1 MMGKIIV
8 TPPAID
14 TDLFRPRPKYENLIV
29 SVGRLSPEKNHAP
42 LILAVAEL
50 QWALLLIV
58 GDGPLRPQ
66 LTRLAGAVGR
76 RVDVAG
82 TMANAEVA
90 KVLGQA
96 TYFVLPSLYDQSPK
110 VVWEAMACQCAC
122 IVSAQVGIVEDG
134 VTGWL
139 CDPTVP
145 GIRAGLELARKDE
158 NRQRVVRAAR
168 FFVHAHSD
176 TLSKPIVDG
185 KPPVASGAG
194 SPVVG

>member
-1 MMGKIIV
+1 MGKIVV

-14 TDLFRPRPKYENLIV
+14 DTELFKPRPKYENLIV

-42 LILAVAEL
+42 LILAVAEIP
-50 QWALLLIV
+50 WALLLIV

-82 TMANAEVA
+82 TMANGEVA

-96 TYFVLPSLYDQSPK
+96 TYFVLPSLYDQAPK
-110 VVWEAMACQCAC
+110 VVWEAMSSECAC

-139 CDPTVP
+139 CEPSVQ
-145 GIRAGLELARKDE
+145 GIRSAVERARKDE
-158 NRQRVVRAAR
+158 NRLRVVKKAR
-168 FFVHAHSD
+168 QYVCRHFVADGQMATMGSQASD
-176 TLSKPIVDG
+176 VTL
-185 KPPVASGAG
+185 
-194 SPVVG
+194 

>member
-1 MMGKIIV
+1 MSKIAV
-8 TPPAID
+8 TPPMID
-14 TDLFRPRPKYENLIV
+14 TALFKPGPKYENLIV

-50 QWALLLIV
+50 PWALLLIV

-110 VVWEAMACQCAC
+110 VVWEAMACECAC
-122 IVSAQVGIVEDG
+122 IVSAQVGVVKDG
-134 VTGWL
+134 VTGYL
-139 CDPTVP
+139 CDPTVC
-145 GIRAGLELARKDE
+145 GISTAVGRAKKDE
-158 NRQRVVRAAR
+158 NRQRVVAAAR
-168 FFVHAHSD
+168 FFVHAHSP
-176 TLSKPIVDG
+176 LPSR
-185 KPPVASGAG
+185 S
-194 SPVVG
+194 

>member
-1 MMGKIIV
+1 MPKVVV
-8 TPPAID
+8 TPPIID

-42 LILAVAEL
+42 LILAVAEIS
-50 QWALLLIV
+50 WALLLIV
-58 GDGPLRPQ
+58 GDGPLRGQ
-66 LTRLAGAVGR
+66 LTKLAGAVGR

-82 TMANAEVA
+82 TMANSEVA

-110 VVWEAMACQCAC
+110 VVWEAMASSCAC

-139 CDPTVP
+139 MDPTVP
-145 GIRAGLELARKDE
+145 GIRAGIERARNWPNRKVVCEAARKL
-158 NRQRVVRAAR
+158 VATT
-168 FFVHAHSD
+168 S
-176 TLSKPIVDG
+176 TMG
-185 KPPVASGAG
+185 KVCA
-194 SPVVG
+194 